1 MSFSFDRKLQYT
13 VSGKAP
19 CQIKKLLMIPNIFQN
34 AEDQDTQNSSTLL
47 CFDFPIYPTEYRKV
61 TES

>member
-19 CQIKKLLMIPNIFQN
+19 CQLKKLLMIPTVFQN
-34 AEDQDTQNSSTLL
+34 AEDLDMQNSSTLL
-47 CFDFPIYPTEYRKV
+47 GCDFPFIRQNIV
-61 TES
+61 N